1 MEKYQKGQNYQT
13 PTRNGNF
20 TKGES
25 IKGSFTLIGMA
36 PIVKPGVA
44 APPSY
49 PEPSYKFEEGMV
61 DAVDQEGEITRIKVK
76 GIEKFPDGTVAL
88 DQMHEYYFQP
98 K

>member
-1 MEKYQKGQNYQT
+1 MEKYQKGQNYQP

-44 APPSY
+44 APPSL
-49 PEPSYKFEEGMV
+49 PEPCHKFEEGMV
-61 DAVDQEGEITRIKVK
+61 DAVDRDGAITRIRVR
-76 GIEKFPDGTVAL
+76 GTDGVVASK
-88 DQMHEYYFQP
+88 QMCEYSFQS
-98 K
+98 KQ